1 MNSEI
6 TTEIT
11 AFIQQYVAPYVES
24 HGGKITFDNFS
35 DGVVTVSLT
44 GACHGCLAR
53 SITIQA
59 YVNRMLRKQF
69 REVDKVVLAE

>member
-11 AFIQQYVAPYVES
+11 AFIQQYVSPYVES
-24 HGGKITFDNFS
+24 HGGKITFENFL
-35 DGVVTVSLT
+35 DGIVTVSLT
-44 GACHGCLAR
+44 GACHGCSAR

-69 REVDKVVLAE
+69 REVDKVMLAE

>member
-6 TTEIT
+6 TNQIT
-11 AFIQQYVAPYVES
+11 AFIQQYVASYVES
-24 HGGKITFDNFS
+24 HGGTITFESFS
-35 DGVVTVSLT
+35 DGIVSVSLT
-44 GACHGCLAR
+44 GACHGCSAR

-69 REVDKVVLAE
+69 HEVDKVVLAE

>member
-11 AFIQQYVAPYVES
+11 AFIQQYVSPYVES
-24 HGGKITFDNFS
+24 HGGKITFENFL
-35 DGVVTVSLT
+35 DGIVTVSLT
-44 GACHGCLAR
+44 GACHGCSAR
-53 SITIQA
+53 CITIQA